1 MIHNGNWTE
10 WSAIQSEITGAIS
23 KSRDRFYDT
32 QFNCHFITAIMKSH
46 NSFRSTNI
54 YIYSQY
60 LKAFTSHFVCIQKWY
75 DKDRKWCDLRQRDT
89 QRRFPPKY
97 NANIFKTIQSTF
109 RSLEMHSTGCF
120 KSLFRF
126 FIRLNFT
133 NYLKKPFIKL
143 SMLFIIR
150 SFNIE

>member
-1 MIHNGNWTE
+1 MVIELSGVQFSLKSYARFQNREIDFTTRSSIATLLQPLWNRIIHF
-10 WSAIQSEITGAIS
+10 AVPI
-23 KSRDRFYDT
+23 Y
-32 QFNCHFITAIMKSH
+32 
-46 NSFRSTNI
+46 I

-120 KSLFRF
+120 KSSFRF

-133 NYLKKPFIKL
+133 YYLKKPFLKL
-143 SMLFIIR
+143 SMLFTIYLTL
-150 SFNIE
+150 NN

>member
-1 MIHNGNWTE
+1 MVIELSGVQFSLKSYERFQNREIDFTTRSSIATLLQPLWNRIIHF
-10 WSAIQSEITGAIS
+10 AVPI
-23 KSRDRFYDT
+23 Y
-32 QFNCHFITAIMKSH
+32 
-46 NSFRSTNI
+46 I

-97 NANIFKTIQSTF
+97 NTNILKTIQSTF

-120 KSLFRF
+120 KSSFRF

-133 NYLKKPFIKL
+133 NFLKKPFLKL
-143 SMLFIIR
+143 SMLFTIYLTL
-150 SFNIE
+150 NN